1 MTILIELYTRPG
13 CHLCE
18 DAKRV
23 ILAASSKFDFHL
35 CERNVEDSAEMES
48 NYGEEIP
55 VIFINGRQVFKH
67 RITAAQ
73 LERYLTQ
80 LNNGNA
86 D

>member
-1 MTILIELYTRPG
+1 MTTLIELYTRPG

-23 ILAASSKFDFHL
+23 ILGASSKFDLQL

-73 LERYLTQ
+73 LEGYLSH
-80 LNNGNA
+80 LE
-86 D
+86 

>member
-1 MTILIELYTRPG
+1 MTTLIELYTRPG

-23 ILAASSKFDFHL
+23 ILAASSRFDLQL

-73 LERYLTQ
+73 LEGYLSH
-80 LNNGNA
+80 LE
-86 D
+86 